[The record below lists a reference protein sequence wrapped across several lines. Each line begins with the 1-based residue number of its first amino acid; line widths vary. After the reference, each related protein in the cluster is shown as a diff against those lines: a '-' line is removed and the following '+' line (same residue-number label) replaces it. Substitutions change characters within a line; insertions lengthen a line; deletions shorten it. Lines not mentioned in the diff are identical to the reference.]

1 MPKIKGFMSE
11 TEPEELTQEEL
22 AEMRRLIRMSQLARV
37 AWGIVV
43 GLVGLVGGL
52 YVIIDQIRVGK

>member
-22 AEMRRLIRMSQLARV
+22 AEMRRLIRMSKLARV

-52 YVIIDQIRVGK
+52 YVIIDHIRVGK

>member
-52 YVIIDQIRVGK
+52 YVIIDHIRVGK